1 MDLTLRARQAVISVA
16 TALRGQVSQDLASFD
31 AVPIADPVR
40 RASLRTEVLRASRR
54 YRYADG
60 YPTLILDAPRLLGV
74 GAVLA
79 VALAAF
85 GARAWKLHPVDFCLH
100 FLLFAGGAGIL
111 LLVVLL
117 VLRVLPTY
125 VQRRG
130 PAGLAVLGMVALP
143 MTSLIFTYSEWG
155 DIDARQD
162 GWPLLWGWDAV
173 CLVLLMIQFL
183 STLEVFWQG
192 RRFDERC
199 KPYDGLALAVVSTTA
214 RIAKNRDRFGSAREV
229 RAWCLELEVIAA
241 KAEIVLALRYNT
253 PARSRSLR
261 RILKGEAVRIAEVFR
276 DYERPLVTA
285 YKGADID
292 AVVDSLLVT
301 LDALLAGDRGAL
313 LACAPEEVPT
323 RTLLGRAW
331 ARIWPPVVLIAAG
344 IVLPMVPPV
353 HGSPAELSLKVSL
366 IALGVL
372 KLVAPQVSDQVG
384 SLLDKALPGK

>member
-1 MDLTLRARQAVISVA
+1 
-16 TALRGQVSQDLASFD
+16 
-31 AVPIADPVR
+31 
-40 RASLRTEVLRASRR
+40 
-54 YRYADG
+54 
-60 YPTLILDAPRLLGV
+60 
-74 GAVLA
+74 
-79 VALAAF
+79 
-85 GARAWKLHPVDFCLH
+85 
-100 FLLFAGGAGIL
+100 
-111 LLVVLL
+111 
-117 VLRVLPTY
+117 
-125 VQRRG
+125 
-130 PAGLAVLGMVALP
+130 